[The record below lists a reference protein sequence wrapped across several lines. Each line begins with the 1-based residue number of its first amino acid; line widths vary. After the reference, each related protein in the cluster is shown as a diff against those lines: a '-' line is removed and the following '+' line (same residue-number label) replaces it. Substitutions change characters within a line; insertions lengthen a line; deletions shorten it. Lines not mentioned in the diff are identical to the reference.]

1 MASASKDETVLI
13 WNLDKIMKNLNNSKN
28 IDHQDF
34 IHTII
39 DDHEHVIDCLQF
51 APDTACKVIMKANY
65 SKSVMD
71 VDVTAES
78 GVNMN
83 NSTGDQTNAVD
94 DTTMIE
100 EQKRMDDTLIS

>member
-39 DDHEHVIDCLQF
+39 DDHEHVIDCIQF
-51 APDTACKVIMKANY
+51 APDTACKIIMKANY
-65 SKSVMD
+65 SKGGLDMD
-71 VDVTAES
+71 ATAES
-78 GVNMN
+78 GANMN
-83 NSTGDQTNAVD
+83 NSPGD
-94 DTTMIE
+94 
-100 EQKRMDDTLIS
+100 